1 MPKIDNWR
9 VLYANDKPFLAA
21 IDVRGH
27 PYIASGPIITSEI
40 WDGEA
45 AEGKVVRTKSGTE
58 YTLGTPLPEDED
70 CEFARGLLIQRV
82 SQNLN
87 AQGQTLRLDQLEK
100 LMPIIDEIL
109 KTNARS

>member
-1 MPKIDNWR
+1 MPTIDNWR

-40 WDGEA
+40 MDGEA
-45 AEGKVVRTKSGTE
+45 AEGNVVRTKSGTE
-58 YTLGTPLPEDED
+58 YTLGVPLPEDED

-100 LMPIIDEIL
+100 LMPVIDEIL
-109 KTNARS
+109 KTNTRS